1 MKKKYFI
8 NANIID
14 PHNSLNEMGGLI
26 IDENGKIE
34 AIGKKVNTNNIP
46 TREKIINLNG
56 KYIFPGL
63 VDMRVFVGEPG
74 YEYKENFRTLSEAA
88 LSGGV
93 TSVVTM
99 PNTNPVIDNVSIVDF
114 LRLRGK
120 DKSKI
125 NIFPTAALTIGTV
138 GENMT
143 EFGLLQSKGIIGFT
157 DGVKTIQNPRIMN
170 RIMNSASD
178 LKSLIIQH
186 AEDAELSKDGMINDG
201 IIATKLGLQGIPI
214 SAELLIIERDLTL
227 LEYNNCRYHISQISS
242 ANSVD
247 IIRERKSK
255 IDFSCGVSIN
265 NLSLNENDIGD
276 FKTFL
281 KLSPPLRTE
290 TDRNALVQ
298 GLNDE
303 TIEILVNQSLLQA
316 EMGCDVLAP
325 SDMMDGR
332 IGKIRKALD
341 KNKYQ
346 SVQILSYAA
355 KYASSFYGPFRDA
368 VGSKGALK
376 GDKKTYQMD
385 YRNSDESLREVAL
398 DIKEGADM
406 VMVKPGMPYLDI
418 IRSIKDKFKLPVLAY
433 QVSGEYSLIENA
445 IRKKMINKDA
455 VYESLVAFKR
465 AGANAIVSYYADRLD
480 KII

>member
-1 MKKKYFI
+1 MKKKYFT

-14 PHNSLNEMGGLI
+14 PHNSLNEVGGI
-26 IDENGKIE
+26 IIGENGKIE

-46 TREKIINLNG
+46 SREKVIDLNG
-56 KYIFPGL
+56 KYIFPGI

-114 LRLRGK
+114 LKRRGR

-125 NIFPTAALTIGTV
+125 NIYPTAALTV
-138 GENMT
+138 KAKGENMT

-227 LEYNNCRYHISQISS
+227 LEYNSCRYHISQISS
-242 ANSVD
+242 ASSVD
-247 IIRERKSK
+247 IIRERKNK
-255 IDFSCGVSIN
+255 LKFSCGVSIN

-303 TIEILVNQSLLQA
+303 TIDVIVSDHKPEDEENKRLTFAQAETGASGIETLLPLSLELYHNGSVDLETIIKALTSKPAEIL
-316 EMGCDVLAP
+316 
-325 SDMMDGR
+325 
-332 IGKIRKALD
+332 KINKGNLSTGNDADFCIVDINKPWVVRKEKLISKS
-341 KNKYQ
+341 KNTP
-346 SVQILSYAA
+346 IE
-355 KYASSFYGPFRDA
+355 
-368 VGSKGALK
+368 
-376 GDKKTYQMD
+376 DKKLQGKVISTFV
-385 YRNSDESLREVAL
+385 NGEEL
-398 DIKEGADM
+398 
-406 VMVKPGMPYLDI
+406 
-418 IRSIKDKFKLPVLAY
+418 FK
-433 QVSGEYSLIENA
+433 SE
-445 IRKKMINKDA
+445 
-455 VYESLVAFKR
+455 
-465 AGANAIVSYYADRLD
+465 
-480 KII
+480 

>member
-14 PHNSLNEMGGLI
+14 PHNSLNEIGGI
-26 IDENGKIE
+26 IIGENGKIE
-34 AIGKKVNTNNIP
+34 AVGKKVNTNNIP
-46 TREKIINLNG
+46 SREKVINLNG
-56 KYIFPGL
+56 KYIFPGI

-114 LRLRGK
+114 LKRRGR

-125 NIFPTAALTIGTV
+125 NIYPTAALTAKAE

-227 LEYNNCRYHISQISS
+227 LEYNSCRYHISQISS

-247 IIRERKSK
+247 IIRERKNK
-255 IDFSCGVSIN
+255 VNFSCGVSIN

-303 TIEILVNQSLLQA
+303 TIDVIVSDHKPEDEENKRLTFAQAETGASGIETLLPLSLELYHNGSAELETIIKALTSKPAEILKINKGNLS
-316 EMGCDVLAP
+316 
-325 SDMMDGR
+325 
-332 IGKIRKALD
+332 IGNDADFCIVDINKPWIVKKEKLISKS
-341 KNKYQ
+341 KNTP
-346 SVQILSYAA
+346 IE
-355 KYASSFYGPFRDA
+355 
-368 VGSKGALK
+368 
-376 GDKKTYQMD
+376 DKKLQGKVISTFV
-385 YRNSDESLREVAL
+385 NGEEL
-398 DIKEGADM
+398 
-406 VMVKPGMPYLDI
+406 
-418 IRSIKDKFKLPVLAY
+418 FK
-433 QVSGEYSLIENA
+433 SE
-445 IRKKMINKDA
+445 
-455 VYESLVAFKR
+455 
-465 AGANAIVSYYADRLD
+465 
-480 KII
+480 